1 MATLKDRLRDILDNR
16 IRATARRVMNTPL
29 PQSLQAPTR
38 TLNQTTR
45 AVEKHPW
52 IGAPVRMVKGR
63 GEAQAKLLTSS
74 AQDFSQ
80 GKPVQ
85 GALKA
90 VGFGLSLTP
99 PGAGSA
105 ALMGGL
111 SALGAPPGDRARAFG
126 EGTMYASIFGKGSQ
140 ITNPF
145 IYKAI
150 TGMGL
155 GQKTGFVAS
164 RAVPAL
170 ANVAQGIGLDRTA
183 GTPTTPTSIGIDLA
197 AGLVG
202 GRGSF
207 ASSGAIRGA
216 KAVKPRLTMKGN
228 DPGELTQMY
237 NAIRKMNLDE
247 MVSDRLGMVKNFND
261 TASHYLKKLGFK
273 ATQISKMTEAEKWRI
288 LSPHVQENV
297 MYRVGDVP
305 VMGITQ
311 KKTLPISTKQLLDQ
325 IDQSIESQSLPL
337 TKSIAEQDYYDSI
350 LKQARNQVNNETRSA
365 FTKAGIDAINRVK
378 SMARSRKFV
387 EGDVETLR
395 AKNSKAVEEAIEA
408 VRETTGITDDSEAL
422 AYALSLPTA
431 KNSLVSVPKT
441 KEFMRVY
448 VGKPTSETLKKI
460 KLRDIKAQEITAKQ
474 DYAQW
479 LRALRSQEGLLTER
493 QLVDKAT
500 GSLSKQ
506 RSAAS
511 SDSVVEKMNDIH
523 GFSAQMRDL
532 HRNFKRA
539 YGGAYDIVKKTVLDP
554 FDDSKKQF
562 VVSQEKWLDELD
574 NNVVKKLGINK
585 KSKESRLVQLY
596 GEGQISLEDL
606 KKETPKWREVVEAD
620 QWFRK
625 AYDQLL
631 DEVNE
636 VRRRIYPNDPKKI
649 IPKRKDYYRH
659 FREVAQG
666 FEGLKNIFDTPS
678 NIASPLAGVSQR
690 TRPKSKW
697 LSFAQERLGSIT
709 DEDAVGGFL
718 DYLKGATYAKYIDPQ
733 IVTFRALRDELAMA
747 TESGANK
754 GKINNFLEYLDDF
767 ANDLA
772 GKTNALDRYAQ
783 KVTGR
788 RVFSALN
795 WLNSRVKA
803 NVILGNLS
811 SSVAQIFNVPQGIA
825 EVGPK
830 YAYAGLGKTL
840 SGLFEQNK
848 AMAESGFIKERY
860 FNAYDKFDRGM
871 VNDVK
876 KGAAWLTSVLDEIG
890 TKYIWNSAYEKALA
904 ENISDPVRYA
914 DGVARGMVA
923 GRGIGEVP
931 LAQKAKLFQLVA
943 PFQLEVAN
951 LWWVMKDW
959 VDDKTFGKFATFV
972 IASHVFNKA
981 AESIRGSGVSLDP
994 LEAAI
999 DAMETYQNE
1008 EDKKVGAIRATGR
1021 IAGEALSNLP
1031 FGQTF
1036 ASMYPEYG
1044 VGIPGTDEKL
1054 TRKEFF
1060 GREDPTRFGSGLLA
1074 AKGLEDPLFKIA
1086 PPFGGQQI
1094 KRTLEGLMT
1103 NVRGYSESNAG
1114 RVRPFEVEDNIGRNV
1129 QRLLFGQYSTPNARE
1144 YFNEG
1149 RAVMGDKQSELF
1161 KSLPREQR
1169 SEMIKSLISSRES
1182 EKKLD
1187 KSKEIARSTG
1197 SSNTEKIYHY
1207 LDDDGSVKT
1216 IDIGKVL
1223 SMPEN
1228 NAINRAKKDKE
1239 VWKTADDILN
1249 SNLAPNLQAQ
1259 ALQKLGVDIEQAEYY
1274 NIAKETNDLKY
1285 LYIEEEINKIIST
1298 TKNRED
1304 VLKFLV
1310 KQRQEVGG
1318 KVILSSGV
1326 IDDLRKAGY
1335 ISKAE
1340 ADKLKNITFDGKTK
1354 IPQVSVSGRG
1364 GGATLKSIKL
1374 TAPKMGSIRGK
1385 IPSLAQTKITPPSAK
1400 DPFGIKQ
1407 FNPQDVVRQFSKQVQ
1422 ASQEAVARIRPISRS
1437 SFNI

>member
-38 TLNQTTR
+38 TLNQATR

-63 GEAQAKLLTSS
+63 GGEQAKLLTSS

-111 SALGAPPGDRARAFG
+111 SALGAPSGDRARAFG
-126 EGTMYASIFGKGSQ
+126 RSTTYASIFGKGSQ

-145 IYKAI
+145 INKAI

-237 NAIRKMNLDE
+237 NAIRKMDLDE

-273 ATQISKMTEAEKWRI
+273 ATQISKMTETEKWRI

-305 VMGITQ
+305 VMGISSPKDTR
-311 KKTLPISTKQLLDQ
+311 T
-325 IDQSIESQSLPL
+325 SQSLLGESGDTSKSNKLQLDETATRTSATEVTSLKPIIPKKGKKKGKLNLENLAVDEIGKRALREVNEDLPVSVISNKSVVDRARTAKGTKALTDEKMRDIIAQQLKNRQKVVDLAAQFSNAKKNGASEEELAKIMLEISEQSRVAQQGGTFAGRLLQAQNIMADRSATPMQKVLALLDNAGVKEEKYLKDAVKVNWEDPVEVVKFYRKYVPPSLGEVLTEVRYTNMLSSPMTHIVNIASNALQTAVVAPVEKTISGTLDWAKSVL
-337 TKSIAEQDYYDSI
+337 TKSERQYYANAGIEYAKGYVKALPRAIKKAIDILSQKEISVKPDLEYVPTGVGGPLSTYTTPLRGLEAMDQFFKTLVEGGVTRELRASPKKLSAIKIAKMASQEAEYRLFRQKFDPTGELGQGYVLQLFDLWNSAILNLRRLPGGKWILPFMQTPTNI
-350 LKQARNQVNNETRSA
+350 LKQGLEYSPLGVVTIPGSKNATEQLSKSIIGSGVFLAAYQLAKSGLTTWSAPTGEKERELYYAAGLQPYSVKIGDKWVSYSKLGPLSYPIAMAAALANVERTKPDQETKNNIAESIGGILA
-365 FTKAGIDAINRVK
+365 FFGDQSYVKNIGDLVDAIQGGVSVGSTAISSQAANLAGQLVTY
-378 SMARSRKFV
+378 RSFLTWLGR
-387 EGDVETLR
+387 
-395 AKNSKAVEEAIEA
+395 
-408 VRETTGITDDSEAL
+408 ITD
-422 AYALSLPTA
+422 PTYRKA
-431 KNSLVSVPKT
+431 KT
-441 KEFMRVY
+441 FKERMVKDIPIIGSDLEPY
-448 VGKPTSETLKKI
+448 
-460 KLRDIKAQEITAKQ
+460 RDPFGNP
-474 DYAQW
+474 
-479 LRALRSQEGLLTER
+479 S
-493 QLVDKAT
+493 
-500 GSLSKQ
+500 
-506 RSAAS
+506 
-511 SDSVVEKMNDIH
+511 
-523 GFSAQMRDL
+523 MRDL
-532 HRNFKRA
+532 PLVNAFFPARISVEKQPAESEYRLYEKGRIQRGVEKRSGEKLIQE
-539 YGGAYDIVKKTVLDP
+539 GG
-554 FDDSKKQF
+554 SNQ
-562 VVSQEKWLDELD
+562 VS
-574 NNVVKKLGINK
+574 
-585 KSKESRLVQLY
+585 
-596 GEGQISLEDL
+596 
-606 KKETPKWREVVEAD
+606 AD
-620 QWFRK
+620 
-625 AYDQLL
+625 
-631 DEVNE
+631 
-636 VRRRIYPNDPKKI
+636 
-649 IPKRKDYYRH
+649 
-659 FREVAQG
+659 
-666 FEGLKNIFDTPS
+666 
-678 NIASPLAGVSQR
+678 
-690 TRPKSKW
+690 
-697 LSFAQERLGSIT
+697 
-709 DEDAVGGFL
+709 
-718 DYLKGATYAKYIDPQ
+718 KYQ
-733 IVTFRALRDELAMA
+733 
-747 TESGANK
+747 
-754 GKINNFLEYLDDF
+754 YLDD
-767 ANDLA
+767 
-772 GKTNALDRYAQ
+772 
-783 KVTGR
+783 
-788 RVFSALN
+788 
-795 WLNSRVKA
+795 
-803 NVILGNLS
+803 
-811 SSVAQIFNVPQGIA
+811 
-825 EVGPK
+825 E
-830 YAYAGLGKTL
+830 
-840 SGLFEQNK
+840 
-848 AMAESGFIKERY
+848 
-860 FNAYDKFDRGM
+860 
-871 VNDVK
+871 
-876 KGAAWLTSVLDEIG
+876 
-890 TKYIWNSAYEKALA
+890 
-904 ENISDPVRYA
+904 
-914 DGVARGMVA
+914 
-923 GRGIGEVP
+923 
-931 LAQKAKLFQLVA
+931 
-943 PFQLEVAN
+943 
-951 LWWVMKDW
+951 
-959 VDDKTFGKFATFV
+959 
-972 IASHVFNKA
+972 
-981 AESIRGSGVSLDP
+981 
-994 LEAAI
+994 
-999 DAMETYQNE
+999 
-1008 EDKKVGAIRATGR
+1008 
-1021 IAGEALSNLP
+1021 
-1031 FGQTF
+1031 
-1036 ASMYPEYG
+1036 
-1044 VGIPGTDEKL
+1044 
-1054 TRKEFF
+1054 
-1060 GREDPTRFGSGLLA
+1060 
-1074 AKGLEDPLFKIA
+1074 
-1086 PPFGGQQI
+1086 
-1094 KRTLEGLMT
+1094 
-1103 NVRGYSESNAG
+1103 
-1114 RVRPFEVEDNIGRNV
+1114 
-1129 QRLLFGQYSTPNARE
+1129 
-1144 YFNEG
+1144 
-1149 RAVMGDKQSELF
+1149 
-1161 KSLPREQR
+1161 
-1169 SEMIKSLISSRES
+1169 
-1182 EKKLD
+1182 
-1187 KSKEIARSTG
+1187 
-1197 SSNTEKIYHY
+1197 
-1207 LDDDGSVKT
+1207 GSVKT
-1216 IDIGKVL
+1216 INIGKVL

-1340 ADKLKNITFDGKTK
+1340 ADKLKNITFDGKTTT
-1354 IPQVSVSGRG
+1354 PQVSVSGRG